1 MPAFRLISFI
11 LIFMLF
17 ASACAKAESD
27 ITISNAW
34 ARATAPG
41 QQVAAAYM
49 SLKSEQGATLIKAES
64 NLAGTIELHSMTM
77 ENDVMKMRMLNEL
90 QIPAGKT
97 VNLEPGGYH
106 LMLFDLKQPLNAGQT
121 AEFKLH
127 FRTKAGSTQSM
138 TLSLPIKTSPHQAAH

>member
-1 MPAFRLISFI
+1 MPALRFISFI
-11 LIFMLF
+11 LIFML
-17 ASACAKAESD
+17 SACAKAESG
-27 ITISNAW
+27 IIISNAW

-64 NLAGTIELHSMTM
+64 DLAGTIELHSMTM

-90 QIPAGKT
+90 PLPAGKT

-121 AEFKLH
+121 AKFKLH
-127 FRTKAGSTQSM
+127 LRTTAGNTQSM
-138 TLSLPIKTSPHQAAH
+138 TLSLPIKTSPH